1 MTGFEPAASRS
12 QSARSTKLSYTPPS
26 SPTPAGSRGGGSPGT
41 REAFANEVI
50 LDEVAEAEEV
60 TVDQGELIEY
70 IIATS
75 SEYGMDPNQFAM
87 MLDQG
92 GQIPMIMGEVRRRK
106 ALAKVLEYAEVTD
119 TDGKAVDLTA
129 FVTPGGQEALDAEAE
144 GAEAEGADEAEE
156 KPAEKAPAK
165 KTTARKKA

>member
-1 MTGFEPAASRS
+1 MCIRD
-12 QSARSTKLSYTPPS
+12 ST
-26 SPTPAGSRGGGSPGT
+26 AGDDHDTAEHRAELEQNT

-165 KTTARKKA
+165 KKSTAKKAPAEQADDAEAAEQA